1 MALDIKARQSGA
13 VLVLELNGDLRAG
26 RPLGTLLSA
35 LEAGLQ
41 PNTAGIVLNVSGLF
55 TSDSAGI
62 AELVQLYTTAKKRGL
77 GVAMAG
83 AGKRLSD
90 VLQITRVDSFFAQ
103 YADEAAAV
111 GHFTAKSQ

>member
-1 MALDIKARQSGA
+1 MALDIKARHSGP
-13 VLVLELNGDLRAG
+13 VLILELIGDLRAG

-35 LEAGLQ
+35 LEAGMKAD
-41 PNTAGIVLNVSGLF
+41 TAGVVLNVSGLF

-62 AELVQLYTTAKKRGL
+62 AELVQLYSTVKKKGL

-90 VLQITRVDSFFAQ
+90 VLQITRIDTFFAQ
-103 YADEAAAV
+103 YPDEASAI
-111 GHFTAKSQ
+111 GHFASHS